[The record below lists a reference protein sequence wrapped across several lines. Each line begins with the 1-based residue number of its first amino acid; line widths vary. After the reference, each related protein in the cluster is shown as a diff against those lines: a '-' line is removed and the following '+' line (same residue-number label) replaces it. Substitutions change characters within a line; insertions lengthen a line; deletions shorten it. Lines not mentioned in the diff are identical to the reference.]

1 MNILYSAFIREDSE
15 SKGVLKKAHGQCL
28 TFKKDFDNV
37 YLYVSRQSEAVLYKV
52 EDKSL
57 KEIDTF
63 SYPNFA
69 TFDSSGRLRKIRS
82 FFRYNSF
89 LTFLDKIID
98 LKKINVLYYRIAH
111 PSNKLFNLAK
121 KRNLIKI
128 IEIPTYPFEN
138 EFKKTFSRIEY
149 NLFWKNGMKKFKDFA
164 DIIVAISSDNTLN
177 VDKKFVLISNGIRL
191 EDIKMKNHNQNKRSS
206 INLLSI
212 ANVAFWHGYDRII
225 KGLDEY
231 YKKNSKKEVYYHCVG
246 EGAELENLKSLA
258 KELKLEKYV
267 IFHGTKVGEE
277 LDKIVDESDIAF
289 GSLGLHRIGAGNPLK
304 AREYCARG
312 IPFVKSYL
320 DPDFPDTFPLAL
332 NIPNDDT
339 PVDIDKVINWY
350 EDLSKK
356 HPDYSLEMRKYAE
369 ENLSWDAKM
378 KPIIEKIKEL
388 AKERKSKI

>member
-128 IEIPTYPFEN
+128 IEIPTYPFEKD
-138 EFKKTFSRIEY
+138 FKKSLEY
-149 NLFWKNGMKKFKDFA
+149 NLFWKKRMEKLKDFA
-164 DIIVAISSDNTLN
+164 DIIVAISFDNTLN

-191 EDIKMKNHNQNKRSS
+191 EDIKIKRENKNIF
-206 INLLSI
+206 INLISI
-212 ANVAFWHGYDRII
+212 AVVGRWHGYDRII
-225 KGLDEY
+225 RGLHEY
-231 YKKNSKKEVYYHCVG
+231 YKNNPAKEVYYHCVG
-246 EGAELENLKSLA
+246 EGPELENLKNLV

-267 IFHGTKVGEE
+267 IFHGTKTGEE
-277 LDKIVDESDIAF
+277 LDKIVDEANIAF
-289 GSLGLHRIGAGNPLK
+289 GSLGFHRTGLTGGSPLK

-312 IPFVKSYL
+312 IPFVIAYE
-320 DPDFPDTFPLAL
+320 DWDFSETFPFVYR
-332 NIPNDDT
+332 IPKDDT
-339 PVDIDKVINWY
+339 PVDVSQVIKWY
-350 EDLSKK
+350 ENLIKE
-356 HPDYSLEMRKYAE
+356 HPNYSIEMRKYAE
-369 ENLSWDAKM
+369 ENLTWDAKM
-378 KPIIEKIKEL
+378 KPVVERINEIL
-388 AKERKSKI
+388 KERNFEKWN